1 VTQEEARDKARPTVL
16 VVDDNAELR
25 ALLMAWLGQL
35 NYRAVEAANGA
46 TAITVAVR
54 EHPDLIFMDLHM
66 PKMDGFAA
74 AKRIRSLANL
84 GSHVPIIAVSA
95 DDELG
100 SEARQPTSEVHN
112 VGFTDFIPKPFSP
125 TQLEDILAHY
135 LPQTGRAAADK

>member
-1 VTQEEARDKARPTVL
+1 MSQDAAGDKARPTVL

-35 NYRAVEAANGA
+35 NYRAVEAANGS
-46 TAITVAVR
+46 TAVTVAVR

-74 AKRIRSLANL
+74 TKRLRSLANL
-84 GSHVPIIAVSA
+84 GNDVPIIAISA
-95 DDELG
+95 DYELG
-100 SEARQPTSEVHN
+100 REAGQPTTEAHDA
-112 VGFTDFIPKPFSP
+112 GFTDFIQKPFSP

-135 LPQTGRAAADK
+135 LLKTRRAPNE